1 MPRLRSQTAQHHYR
15 LSTVS
20 GASRNEGG
28 NEYRQDRDDDRR
40 GNDGAYQP
48 NAQRFGT
55 GSPSGSRGGLAP
67 GNRGEP
73 PPQRRAVTYEREQAE
88 QQSRGR
94 DSGSREDRYEDR
106 REEPRRR
113 DAGPS
118 SSSNSE
124 TTESSTTNSS
134 SSSNTSSSVGGSYPE
149 HISSTSNAYVKHCAA
164 LRTSSKARATSRTFL
179 LVGAELIWEAVGHPH
194 DCPIMRASRFPVR
207 AGLQGGQR
215 CADVSL
221 SVFVAR
227 ATRATP
233 QQRRPV
239 PDPYAHPP
247 GILRNLLQRRLL
259 QGARPPVLPPNLKPS
274 RRLTVTDSVMK
285 KVTGLDSVAAVAA
298 VVELDLPG
306 RACFTDWISD
316 PIPDL
321 NSTSSGHTSSV
332 LTAVISLSDSADLA
346 ELPATVVGGERE
358 RGERRVLERLLVLDG
373 IQDPGNLGTL
383 VRSAL
388 AFGWD
393 GVWLLPGCCDPFNDK
408 AVRASRGAVLRLPMD
423 MGSVQE
429 LAELSTAAGLD
440 ILAADM
446 GDEEEEE
453 GLGVGGSGGS
463 GSSGDNGT
471 GSAGSRGSEGGGG
484 GRKGRGVALVLGS
497 EGQGLSPEVRNLHPT
512 LLSVPMA
519 HDKMESLNVGVAGG
533 VLMFALSGVANKLQ
547 RQLAAIQGR
556 A

>member
-179 LVGAELIWEAVGHPH
+179 LVGAELIWEAVGHMTSSP
-194 DCPIMRASRFPVR
+194 PARSWPPPVR
-207 AGLQGGQR
+207 R
-215 CADVSL
+215 
-221 SVFVAR
+221 
-227 ATRATP
+227 

-497 EGQGLSPEVRNLHPT
+497 EGQGLSPEVRGLRPT

-519 HDKMESLNVGVAGG
+519 HEKMESLNVGVAGG
-533 VLMFALSGVANKLQ
+533 VLMFALSGGAHKLQ
-547 RQLAAIQGR
+547 RQLAALQGKP
-556 A
+556 